1 MNMIDD
7 RKVVLVRPVEMG
19 EYVKMIENDE
29 LDCLWIPEQGR
40 RETYPEAYRRKKD
53 EEKAKGS
60 LKGWT

>member
-29 LDCLWIPEQGR
+29 LDCLWIYERGR
-40 RETYPEAYRRKKD
+40 RETYPEAYRRFKD